1 MAYEVKPA
9 VVRVSAYATARF
21 RVDPADPQDSADL
34 YELDAAQEERTVD
47 IETGTGG
54 SGSGFLIH
62 PDGWVVTNAHVVE
75 PILQQEEMHA
85 RLMRNGAL
93 TLLGRLLE
101 GDVLAAYRRGGQ
113 LEQLVERVI
122 ERASLEQIEV
132 VSRVELSN
140 GHSAPFTVESLSPSI
155 DKGGR
160 DLALLR
166 IVGRDLPTI
175 DLADAD
181 GIHLQEQIWII
192 GYPAVASSDDEV
204 IGAWLSHE
212 TDLEPT
218 IHSGSITA
226 IRKSS
231 GNLTIYQTDAPMY
244 PGQSGGPAVNRAG
257 KVVGVPTWGHTT
269 ADRIRFLIASEVVA
283 AFVRDS
289 GVSLG
294 VEGHFTSLYRA
305 AIDAAERGDWRQ
317 SEKLLR
323 QADAVFPS
331 SPDLRRFLRDAER
344 RLQTNGRDLT
354 NVVASVAVGAAI
366 LILVAAGLRLRR
378 LPAGRQPQAP
388 PGEEL
393 PILPARG
400 DRNGTDALSFS
411 HPGPGSL
418 GSFTVLNGERAGQIL
433 GLRGS
438 GIRIGRE
445 AKYCELVLSDPK
457 VSRLHA
463 EVVSLDGKT
472 MLIDHSSSNGTFVND
487 RRIERALLRDGDI
500 IYFGGRHAVAVAFR
514 S

>member
-9 VVRVSAYATARF
+9 VVRVSAYATARL
-21 RVDPADPQDSADL
+21 RVDPADTHGAVDL
-34 YELDAAQEERTVD
+34 SELSQEERTVE

-62 PDGWVVTNAHVVE
+62 PEGWIVTNAHVVE

-85 RLMRNGAL
+85 RLLRNGAL
-93 TLLGRLLE
+93 TLLGRILE
-101 GDVLAAYRRGGQ
+101 DDVLAAYRRGGQ
-113 LEQLVERVI
+113 LEPLIERVI
-122 ERASLEQIEV
+122 ERSSLEQIEV
-132 VSRVELSN
+132 VRRVELSN
-140 GHSAPFTVESLSPSI
+140 GHTAPFTVESLSPPI

-166 IVGRDLPTI
+166 IEGRDLPTI
-175 DLADAD
+175 HLAAAD

-257 KVVGVPTWGHTT
+257 EVVGVPTWGHTT

-289 GVSLG
+289 GVPLG
-294 VEGHFTSLYRA
+294 VEGRFTSLYRA
-305 AIDAAERGDWRQ
+305 AIAAAERGDWRQ
-317 SEKLLR
+317 SETLLR
-323 QADAVFPS
+323 QADAVYPS
-331 SPDLRRFLRDAER
+331 SPDLSRFLRDAEQ
-344 RLQTNGRDLT
+344 RLQTGGRDLT
-354 NVVASVAVGAAI
+354 NVIASVAFGAAI

-378 LPAGRQPQAP
+378 LPGGRQPELP

-393 PILPARG
+393 PILPTRG
-400 DRNGTDALSFS
+400 DRNGTDALSFND
-411 HPGPGSL
+411 PGFGSL
-418 GSFTVLNGERAGQIL
+418 GSFIVLNGERAGQRL

-463 EVVSLDGKT
+463 EVVSLDGNT
-472 MLIDHSSSNGTFVND
+472 MLIDHGSSNGTFVND